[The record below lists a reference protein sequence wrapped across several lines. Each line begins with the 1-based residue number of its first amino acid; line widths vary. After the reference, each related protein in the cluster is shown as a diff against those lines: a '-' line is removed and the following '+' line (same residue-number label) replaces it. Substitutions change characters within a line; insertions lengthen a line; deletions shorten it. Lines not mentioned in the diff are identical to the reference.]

1 MNFILNKKT
10 QLIKDE
16 AIRLGF
22 SACGISKARFLHE
35 EENKLKSW
43 LVSGKNADMK
53 YMENHFQKRLNPKLL
68 VENSKS
74 IISVLYNYYPS
85 EKLENIAPYKI
96 SKFAYGEDYHFV
108 VKDKLK
114 LLFQFINKNI
124 ESIEGRIFVD
134 SAPVMERTW
143 AKLSGL
149 GWVGKNSLLI
159 TKKGSYFFI
168 GEIICNIELEYD
180 TPISEYCGTC
190 TACIDA
196 CPTNAIVE
204 PYIIDSEKCISYNTI
219 ENKKI
224 LTKSQSEKFDNWIFG
239 CDICQDVC
247 PWNNKAILH
256 KEKRFEPKSD
266 LIKYKKKDFENIT
279 KDEFNIIFKKTA
291 VKRTK
296 FEKIKSQFIIYN
308 S

>member
-1 MNFILNKKT
+1 MKKKT

-22 SACGISKARFLHE
+22 SACGISQARFLHE
-35 EENKLKSW
+35 EENKLKNW
-43 LVSGKNADMK
+43 LVSEKNADMK

-85 EKLENIAPYKI
+85 KKQKNNDTYKI

-114 LLFQFINKNI
+114 LLFQFISKNI
-124 ESIEGRIFVD
+124 AQIEGRIFVD
-134 SAPVMERTW
+134 SAPVMERAW

-149 GWVGKNSLLI
+149 GWLGKNSLLL

-168 GEIICNIELEYD
+168 GEIICDIELEYD
-180 TPISEYCGTC
+180 TPINEYCGTC

-196 CPTNAIVE
+196 CPTNAIE
-204 PYIIDSEKCISYNTI
+204 KPYIINSEKCISYNTI
-219 ENKKI
+219 ENKKL
-224 LTKSQSEKFDNWIFG
+224 LTKEQTQNFENWIFG

-247 PWNNKAILH
+247 PWNKNAIPH
-256 KEKRFEPKSD
+256 KEKRFEPKSE
-266 LIKYKKKDFENIT
+266 IVNYSNKNWKDIN
-279 KDEFNIIFKKTA
+279 KDEFNTIFKKSA

-296 FEKIKSQFIIYN
+296 FDKFKSHM
-308 S
+308 